1 MTIIEGLME
10 THDAT
15 LSNLRSR
22 LTKLQVI
29 SVSHQY
35 FFSEKRREENISV
48 FLFVRK
54 KNVRDWKYFVINIAY
69 WLVIVNL
76 YL

>member
-1 MTIIEGLME
+1 LGSTSHVYSVTLFFQKVEPQVSQRDSSTPNEMAIIEGLME

-29 SVSHQY
+29 LAS
-35 FFSEKRREENISV
+35 
-48 FLFVRK
+48 L
-54 KNVRDWKYFVINIAY
+54 
-69 WLVIVNL
+69 
-76 YL
+76 

>member
-54 KNVRDWKYFVINIAY
+54 KNVRD
-69 WLVIVNL
+69 
-76 YL
+76 